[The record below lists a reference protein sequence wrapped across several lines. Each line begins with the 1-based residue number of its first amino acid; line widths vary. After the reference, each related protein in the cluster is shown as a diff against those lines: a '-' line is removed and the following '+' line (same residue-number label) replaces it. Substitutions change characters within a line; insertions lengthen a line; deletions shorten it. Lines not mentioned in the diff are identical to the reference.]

1 MNHQSY
7 IHPEAQIGKNVTI
20 GPFCYIDQDVVIGDG
35 TWLGPN
41 VTVFNGT
48 RIGKDCKIFPGA
60 VISGEPQDLKF
71 QGEKTTVEIGDRTT
85 IREFVTINRG
95 TSYAHQTVIGSDCL
109 LMAYV
114 HVAHDCCLGD
124 RVILANNV
132 NLAGHVEIEDW
143 AILEGLV
150 AVQQFTKIG
159 AHSFIAGGSLVRKS
173 VPPFVKAA
181 REPLSYAGIN
191 AIGLRRRNFD
201 QSVINHIQDIYRIL
215 YVRGENTTNAISQIE
230 QEIQPSEQ
238 RRQIIDFIHSSQLG
252 IIRGFQH
259 INGNSSTKRINENTT
274 EPGR

>member
-7 IHPEAQIGKNVTI
+7 IHPDAQIGKDVTI
-20 GPFCYIDQDVVIGDG
+20 APFCYIDKDVVIGDG

-41 VTVFNGT
+41 VTIFQGA
-48 RIGKDCKIFPGA
+48 RIGKNCKIYPGA

-71 QGEKTTVEIGDRTT
+71 QGESTTAIIGDRTT
-85 IREFVTINRG
+85 IREYVTINRG
-95 TSYAHQTVIGSDCL
+95 TSYAKKTVVGSDCL

-114 HVAHDCCLGD
+114 HVAHDCILGD

-132 NLAGHVEIEDW
+132 NLAGHVMIEDW

-159 AHSFIAGGSLVRKS
+159 AHSFVAGGSLVRKS

-181 REPLSYAGIN
+181 REPLSYAGVN
-191 AIGLRRRNFD
+191 AIGLRRRHFD
-201 QSVINHIQDIYRIL
+201 QELINHIQDIYRIL
-215 YVRGENTTNAISQIE
+215 YVKGENITNALTHIE
-230 QEIQPSEQ
+230 EEIEPTEQ
-238 RRQIIDFIHSSQLG
+238 RAQIIDFIRSAELG

-259 INGNSSTKRINENTT
+259 INGSNQPVNESTT
-274 EPGR
+274 

>member
-7 IHPEAQIGKNVTI
+7 IHADAQIGKNVAI
-20 GPFCYIDQDVVIGDG
+20 GPFCYIEEDVVIGDG
-35 TWLGPN
+35 TWIGPN
-41 VTVFNGT
+41 VTIFNGT
-48 RIGKDCKIFPGA
+48 RIGRDCKVFPGA

-71 QGEKTTVEIGDRTT
+71 QGEKTTAEIGDRTT

-95 TSYAHQTVIGSDCL
+95 TSYAQKTVVGSDCL

-114 HVAHDCCLGD
+114 HVAHDCILGD

-159 AHSFIAGGSLVRKS
+159 AHSFVAGGSLVRKS

-191 AIGLRRRNFD
+191 AVGLKRRQFNQD
-201 QSVINHIQDIYRIL
+201 MINHIQDIYRIL
-215 YVRGENTTNAISQIE
+215 YVKGENISNAITQIE
-230 QEIQPSEQ
+230 ESIQPSKE
-238 RRQIIDFIHSSQLG
+238 RKQIIDFIRYSKEG
-252 IIRGFQH
+252 IIRGFQN
-259 INGNSSTKRINENTT
+259 INVNSSKNVNESTT